1 MTSNPDDLVITGWGA
16 VSPIGIGPEP
26 FWNSLLHGRGA
37 VRMVEPAEA
46 VNGRRWMAGIVEGFE
61 PKQFV
66 QPRKSL
72 KVMCVET
79 QMAFA
84 SSVLACQQ
92 AGIEP
97 GKIESDRLGTVFG
110 SEMLFSEVE
119 DIQQI
124 VSLCRSGETM
134 QHSKWGEQAMSN
146 MYPLW
151 MLKSLPNMPACHI
164 GIWLD
169 ARGPN
174 NTLTTEETS
183 GLNALIE
190 AAHVIRRGQA
200 DCMLVGAA
208 GNRISLT
215 RYFQR
220 YESHLSTAY
229 ESPLTACKPFDARRD
244 GKVTG
249 MGAATVVLER
259 RSHAEA
265 RNAKPIAEL
274 VSWSS
279 TFGRPTSHAA
289 GSADAVARSL
299 KQVLDRANV
308 TANQIDHVNASA
320 NGVVSMDA
328 NEALGIVQSLGSVP
342 VMSIKGYV
350 GDSGCSSGLVELCA
364 SLAASE
370 NRMVPA
376 TLNHSSTAKDCPI
389 NVIKDQAQVWSKAHF
404 IKTSLT
410 PYGQSASILLRAE
423 NC

>member
-1 MTSNPDDLVITGWGA
+1 
-16 VSPIGIGPEP
+16 
-26 FWNSLLHGRGA
+26 
-37 VRMVEPAEA
+37 
-46 VNGRRWMAGIVEGFE
+46 
-61 PKQFV
+61 
-66 QPRKSL
+66 
-72 KVMCVET
+72 
-79 QMAFA
+79 
-84 SSVLACQQ
+84 
-92 AGIEP
+92 
-97 GKIESDRLGTVFG
+97 
-110 SEMLFSEVE
+110 
-119 DIQQI
+119 
-124 VSLCRSGETM
+124 
-134 QHSKWGEQAMSN
+134 
-146 MYPLW
+146 

-220 YESHLSTAY
+220 YESHLSTSY

-389 NVIKDQAQVWSKAHF
+389 NVIKDQAQAWTKAHF

>member
-1 MTSNPDDLVITGWGA
+1 MTANPNDLVITGWGA

-26 FWNSLLHGRGA
+26 FWDSLAHGRGA
-37 VRMVEPAEA
+37 VRMVEPTTS
-46 VNGRRWMAGIVEGFE
+46 VNGRRWMAGIVEGFD

-72 KVMCVET
+72 KVMCIET

-84 SSVLACQQ
+84 SSVLACKQ
-92 AGIEP
+92 ANIES
-97 GKIESDRLGTVFG
+97 GKIDSDRFGTVFG

-119 DIQQI
+119 DIEQI
-124 VSLCRSGETM
+124 VALCRVGGTM
-134 QHSKWGEQAMSN
+134 DHLKWGEQAMSN

-151 MLKSLPNMPACHI
+151 MLKSLPNMPACHV

-174 NTLTTEETS
+174 NTVTTEETS

-208 GNRISLT
+208 GN
-215 RYFQR
+215 
-220 YESHLSTAY
+220 HLSCAY
-229 ESPLTACKPFDARRD
+229 DAPESACKPFDARRD

-249 MGAATVVLER
+249 MGAATIVLER

-265 RNAKPIAEL
+265 RGAKPIAEL

-279 TFGRPTSHAA
+279 AFGRPTSHAA

-299 KQVLDRANV
+299 KQALERGKASVNE
-308 TANQIDHVNASA
+308 IDHVNASA
-320 NGVVSMDA
+320 NGIVTMDA
-328 NEALGIVQSLGSVP
+328 NEAIGISSSLGETP
-342 VMSIKGYV
+342 VVSIKGYI
-350 GDSGCSSGLVELCA
+350 GDSGCSSGLIELCA
-364 SLAASE
+364 SLEGS
-370 NRMVPA
+370 NHQLVPV
-376 TLNHSSTAKDCPI
+376 TLNHASTAADCPV
-389 NVIKDQAQVWSKAHF
+389 NVIKNQSKPWTQPYF
-404 IKTSLT
+404 MKTSMT
-410 PYGQSASILLRAE
+410 PYGQSASVLLRIE
-423 NC
+423 NS

>member
-1 MTSNPDDLVITGWGA
+1 
-16 VSPIGIGPEP
+16 
-26 FWNSLLHGRGA
+26 
-37 VRMVEPAEA
+37 MVEPAEA
-46 VNGRRWMAGIVEGFE
+46 VNGRRWMAGVVEGFE

-97 GKIESDRLGTVFG
+97 GRS
-110 SEMLFSEVE
+110 S
-119 DIQQI
+119 QI
-124 VSLCRSGETM
+124 VWERSLVLKCFLA
-134 QHSKWGEQAMSN
+134 KWKIFSRLWLCVDQVRRCSIRNGCEQAMSN

-220 YESHLSTAY
+220 YESHLSTSY

-249 MGAATVVLER
+249 MER
-259 RSHAEA
+259 LRSFSSDGPTPKRETRNRLLSLLAGQA
-265 RNAKPIAEL
+265 RL
-274 VSWSS
+274 
-279 TFGRPTSHAA
+279 
-289 GSADAVARSL
+289 ADR
-299 KQVLDRANV
+299 
-308 TANQIDHVNASA
+308 
-320 NGVVSMDA
+320 
-328 NEALGIVQSLGSVP
+328 P
-342 VMSIKGYV
+342 VMP
-350 GDSGCSSGLVELCA
+350 LV
-364 SLAASE
+364 
-370 NRMVPA
+370 PP
-376 TLNHSSTAKDCPI
+376 TLWLGP
-389 NVIKDQAQVWSKAHF
+389 
-404 IKTSLT
+404 
-410 PYGQSASILLRAE
+410 
-423 NC
+423 